1 MYIEQFLKNDVFLI
15 LWPWSKTLLSI
26 KLCLKIIF
34 CDHTDNHWQAT
45 LTKKK
50 STFSYQEIFN
60 IDNNIHCY
68 TRDKTPMQSS
78 SMDIKLITIKFRK
91 VATSKG
97 GDKLRLIY
105 LFSSKSLSFYYI
117 TCLLK

>member
-1 MYIEQFLKNDVFLI
+1 MMYF
-15 LWPWSKTLLSI
+15 W
-26 KLCLKIIF
+26 F
-34 CDHTDNHWQAT
+34 CDLDLRPCCPLNYVLRSSFVIILIIIDRQQK
-45 LTKKK
+45 KKK